1 MLVDLTL
8 KYLTI
13 EKYTNIYD
21 RKLFESNY
29 YPKYSGI
36 LWRIGFI
43 SYEMKLY
50 FVEFL
55 LLNLPESTVWLNL
68 KCLYVIYLLRVLNL
82 LYERYWPRAVNT
94 KEAWHIAT

>member
-36 LWRIGFI
+36 L
-43 SYEMKLY
+43 
-50 FVEFL
+50 
-55 LLNLPESTVWLNL
+55 
-68 KCLYVIYLLRVLNL
+68 
-82 LYERYWPRAVNT
+82 
-94 KEAWHIAT
+94 